1 MQGSILGPLLFNIF
15 LNDLF
20 YIEMSAQIANY
31 ADDNNLVDEHVHV
44 SMICYQTLPKMRKKL
59 FLGASKMA
67 LRLIPTN
74 SRELS

>member
-1 MQGSILGPLLFNIF
+1 
-15 LNDLF
+15 
-20 YIEMSAQIANY
+20 MSAQIANY